1 LRGKQSL
8 AIYHD
13 TLLTKQ
19 FDSVLEEFARIGKDG
34 KTSERASVAGAGGS
48 WSAYTESANTLID
61 NITLSANEVTQTIEA
76 VAQGDPRKKMTAEV
90 KGDVFGGIPLIGEK
104 SANIAA

>member
-1 LRGKQSL
+1 M
-8 AIYHD
+8 
-13 TLLTKQ
+13 
-19 FDSVLEEFARIGKDG
+19 V
-34 KTSERASVAGAGGS
+34 GS

-90 KGDVFGGIPLIGEK
+90 KGDVFGGIPLIGDK